1 MYLYNMQKMNIQLL
15 ILGKG
20 VTVKAYISFE
30 KKLVLFVIA
39 VFALCTGIYFELVT
53 LSYLIHV
60 YIENRFLGSLYKNF
74 FIRMFGNI
82 VQSINVLDFKR
93 FFFVYFCP
101 VFISMCALEAE
112 FFFSRK
118 KIVRNFYITSN
129 FASQ

>member
-20 VTVKAYISFE
+20 VTVKAYISFG

-39 VFALCTGIYFELVT
+39 VFALCIYFELVT
-53 LSYLIHV
+53 LSYLI
-60 YIENRFLGSLYKNF
+60 YIENRFLGSLYRIF

-112 FFFSRK
+112 FFLQEK
-118 KIVRNFYITSN
+118 KLYATFI
-129 FASQ
+129 

>member
-39 VFALCTGIYFELVT
+39 VFALCIYFELVT
-53 LSYLIHV
+53 LSYLI
-60 YIENRFLGSLYKNF
+60 YIENRFLGSLYRIF

-93 FFFVYFCP
+93 FFFLYIFARYSFQCVHWKQN
-101 VFISMCALEAE
+101 
-112 FFFSRK
+112 FFSK
-118 KIVRNFYITSN
+118 KKNCTQLLYN
-129 FASQ
+129 K

>member
-1 MYLYNMQKMNIQLL
+1 MYLYNMQKMNIQD

-39 VFALCTGIYFELVT
+39 VFALCIYFELVT

-82 VQSINVLDFKR
+82 LDKVLL
-93 FFFVYFCP
+93 Y
-101 VFISMCALEAE
+101 
-112 FFFSRK
+112 
-118 KIVRNFYITSN
+118 
-129 FASQ
+129 

>member
-1 MYLYNMQKMNIQLL
+1 MYLYNMQKMNIQD

-39 VFALCTGIYFELVT
+39 VFALCIYFELVT

-74 FIRMFGNI
+74 FIRMFGNF

-93 FFFVYFCP
+93 FFFCIFLPGIHFNVC
-101 VFISMCALEAE
+101 IGSRI
-112 FFFSRK
+112 FFPRK

>member
-39 VFALCTGIYFELVT
+39 VFALCIYFELVT

-60 YIENRFLGSLYKNF
+60 YIENRFLGSLYKIF

-112 FFFSRK
+112 FFFQEK
-118 KIVRNFYITSN
+118 KLYATFI
-129 FASQ
+129 

>member
-1 MYLYNMQKMNIQLL
+1 MYLYNMQKMNSQLL

-82 VQSINVLDFKR
+82 LDKVLL
-93 FFFVYFCP
+93 Y
-101 VFISMCALEAE
+101 
-112 FFFSRK
+112 
-118 KIVRNFYITSN
+118 
-129 FASQ
+129 

>member
-39 VFALCTGIYFELVT
+39 VFALRIYFELVT

-60 YIENRFLGSLYKNF
+60 YIENRFLGSLYRIF

-93 FFFVYFCP
+93 FFFCIFLPGIHFNVCIGSRNFLP
-101 VFISMCALEAE
+101 
-112 FFFSRK
+112 RK

-129 FASQ
+129 FANQ

>member
-39 VFALCTGIYFELVT
+39 VFALRIYFELVT

-60 YIENRFLGSLYKNF
+60 YIENRFLGSLYRIF

-93 FFFVYFCP
+93 FFLYIFARYSFQCVYWKQN
-101 VFISMCALEAE
+101 
-112 FFFSRK
+112 FFSK
-118 KIVRNFYITSN
+118 KKNCTQLLYN
-129 FASQ
+129 K

>member
-39 VFALCTGIYFELVT
+39 VFALCIYFELVT

-74 FIRMFGNI
+74 FIRMFGNF

-93 FFFVYFCP
+93 FFFLYIFARYSFQCVYWKQK
-101 VFISMCALEAE
+101 
-112 FFFSRK
+112 FFSK
-118 KIVRNFYITSN
+118 KKNCTQLLYN
-129 FASQ
+129 K

>member
-39 VFALCTGIYFELVT
+39 VFALCIYFELVT

-60 YIENRFLGSLYKNF
+60 YIENRFLGSLYRIF

-82 VQSINVLDFKR
+82 VQSIIVLDFKR

-101 VFISMCALEAE
+101 VFISMCVLEAE
-112 FFFSRK
+112 IFFQEK
-118 KIVRNFYITSN
+118 KLYATFI
-129 FASQ
+129 

>member
-39 VFALCTGIYFELVT
+39 VFALRIYFELVT

-60 YIENRFLGSLYKNF
+60 YIENRFLGSLYRIF

-82 VQSINVLDFKR
+82 VQSIIALDFKR

-101 VFISMCALEAE
+101 VFISMCVLEAE
-112 FFFSRK
+112 IFFQEK
-118 KIVRNFYITSN
+118 KLYATFI
-129 FASQ
+129 

>member
-1 MYLYNMQKMNIQLL
+1 MNIQLL

-39 VFALCTGIYFELVT
+39 VFALCIYFELVT
-53 LSYLIHV
+53 LSYLI
-60 YIENRFLGSLYKNF
+60 YIENRFLGSLYRIF

-93 FFFVYFCP
+93 FFFCIFLPGIHFNVC
-101 VFISMCALEAE
+101 IGSRN
-112 FFFSRK
+112 FFPRK

-129 FASQ
+129 FASK

>member
-15 ILGKG
+15 ILG

-60 YIENRFLGSLYKNF
+60 CIENRFF
-74 FIRMFGNI
+74 REPI
-82 VQSINVLDFKR
+82 
-93 FFFVYFCP
+93 
-101 VFISMCALEAE
+101 
-112 FFFSRK
+112 
-118 KIVRNFYITSN
+118 
-129 FASQ
+129 

>member
-1 MYLYNMQKMNIQLL
+1 MNIQLL

-82 VQSINVLDFKR
+82 AQSINVLDFKR

-101 VFISMCALEAE
+101 VFISMCVLEAE
-112 FFFSRK
+112 IFFQEK
-118 KIVRNFYITSN
+118 KLYATFI
-129 FASQ
+129 

>member
-1 MYLYNMQKMNIQLL
+1 MNIQLL

-39 VFALCTGIYFELVT
+39 VFALRIYFELVT

-60 YIENRFLGSLYKNF
+60 YIENRFLGSLYRIF

-112 FFFSRK
+112 FFFQEK
-118 KIVRNFYITSN
+118 KLYATFI
-129 FASQ
+129 

>member
-39 VFALCTGIYFELVT
+39 VFALRIYFELVT

-60 YIENRFLGSLYKNF
+60 YIENRFLGSLYRIF

-93 FFFVYFCP
+93 FFFCIFLPGIHFNVC
-101 VFISMCALEAE
+101 IGSRN
-112 FFFSRK
+112 FFPRK

-129 FASQ
+129 FANQ

>member
-39 VFALCTGIYFELVT
+39 VFALRIYFELVT

-60 YIENRFLGSLYKNF
+60 YIENRFLGSLYRIF

-112 FFFSRK
+112 FFSK
-118 KIVRNFYITSN
+118 KKNCTQLLYN
-129 FASQ
+129 K

>member
-39 VFALCTGIYFELVT
+39 VFALCIYFELVT
-53 LSYLIHV
+53 LSYLI
-60 YIENRFLGSLYKNF
+60 YIENRFLGSLYRIF

-82 VQSINVLDFKR
+82 VQSIIVLDFKR
-93 FFFVYFCP
+93 FFFCIFLPGIHFNVC
-101 VFISMCALEAE
+101 IGSRI
-112 FFFSRK
+112 FFPRK

>member
-1 MYLYNMQKMNIQLL
+1 MYLYNMQKMNIQD

-39 VFALCTGIYFELVT
+39 VFALCIYFELVT

-60 YIENRFLGSLYKNF
+60 YIENRFLGSLYKIF

-101 VFISMCALEAE
+101 VFISMCVLEAE
-112 FFFSRK
+112 IFFQEK
-118 KIVRNFYITSN
+118 KLYATFI
-129 FASQ
+129 

>member
-82 VQSINVLDFKR
+82 VQSIIVLDFKR
-93 FFFVYFCP
+93 FFFCIFLPGIHFNVC
-101 VFISMCALEAE
+101 IGSRN
-112 FFFSRK
+112 FFPRK

-129 FASQ
+129 FASK

>member
-1 MYLYNMQKMNIQLL
+1 MYLYNMQKMNIQD

-39 VFALCTGIYFELVT
+39 VFALCIYFELVT

-74 FIRMFGNI
+74 FIRMFGNF

-101 VFISMCALEAE
+101 VFISMCVLEAE
-112 FFFSRK
+112 IFFQEK
-118 KIVRNFYITSN
+118 KLYATFI
-129 FASQ
+129 

>member
-39 VFALCTGIYFELVT
+39 VFALCIYFELVT
-53 LSYLIHV
+53 LSYLI
-60 YIENRFLGSLYKNF
+60 YIENRFLGSLYRIF

-93 FFFVYFCP
+93 FFFCIFLPGIHFNVC
-101 VFISMCALEAE
+101 IGSRN
-112 FFFSRK
+112 FFPRK

-129 FASQ
+129 FANQ

>member
-60 YIENRFLGSLYKNF
+60 YIENRFLGSLYKSSSLECLEILYKVLMYWILKDF
-74 FIRMFGNI
+74 FLYIFARYSF
-82 VQSINVLDFKR
+82 QC
-93 FFFVYFCP
+93 VYWKQK
-101 VFISMCALEAE
+101 
-112 FFFSRK
+112 FFSK
-118 KIVRNFYITSN
+118 KKNCTQLLYN
-129 FASQ
+129 K

>member
-20 VTVKAYISFE
+20 VTVKVYISFE

-39 VFALCTGIYFELVT
+39 VFALRIYFELVT

-60 YIENRFLGSLYKNF
+60 YIENRFLGSLYRIF

-112 FFFSRK
+112 FFFQEK
-118 KIVRNFYITSN
+118 KLY
-129 FASQ
+129 ASFI

>member
-39 VFALCTGIYFELVT
+39 VFALCIYFELVT
-53 LSYLIHV
+53 LSYLI
-60 YIENRFLGSLYKNF
+60 YIENRFLGSLYRIF

-93 FFFVYFCP
+93 FFFGIFLPGIHFNVC
-101 VFISMCALEAE
+101 VGS
-112 FFFSRK
+112 
-118 KIVRNFYITSN
+118 RNFFPRKLLYN
-129 FASQ
+129 K

>member
-39 VFALCTGIYFELVT
+39 VFALRIYFELVT

-60 YIENRFLGSLYKNF
+60 YIENRFLGSLYRIF

-101 VFISMCALEAE
+101 VFISMCVLEAE
-112 FFFSRK
+112 IFCQEK
-118 KIVRNFYITSN
+118 KLYATFI
-129 FASQ
+129 

>member
-39 VFALCTGIYFELVT
+39 VFALCIYFELVT

-82 VQSINVLDFKR
+82 VQSIIVLDFKR
-93 FFFVYFCP
+93 FFFVYFCRYSFQC
-101 VFISMCALEAE
+101 VYWKQK
-112 FFFSRK
+112 FFSK
-118 KIVRNFYITSN
+118 KKNCTQLLYN
-129 FASQ
+129 K

>member
-82 VQSINVLDFKR
+82 LDKVLLYWILKD

-101 VFISMCALEAE
+101 VFISMCVLEAE
-112 FFFSRK
+112 IFFQEKNLYATF
-118 KIVRNFYITSN
+118 I
-129 FASQ
+129 

>member
-39 VFALCTGIYFELVT
+39 VFALCIYFELVT

-60 YIENRFLGSLYKNF
+60 YIENRFLGSLYKIF

-82 VQSINVLDFKR
+82 VQSIIALDFKR

-101 VFISMCALEAE
+101 VFISMCVLEAE
-112 FFFSRK
+112 FFFQEK
-118 KIVRNFYITSN
+118 KLYATFI
-129 FASQ
+129 

>member
-1 MYLYNMQKMNIQLL
+1 MYLYNMQKMNIQD

-39 VFALCTGIYFELVT
+39 VFALCIYFELVT

-93 FFFVYFCP
+93 FFFCIFLPGIHFNVC
-101 VFISMCALEAE
+101 IGSRI
-112 FFFSRK
+112 FFPRK

>member
-1 MYLYNMQKMNIQLL
+1 MNIQD

-39 VFALCTGIYFELVT
+39 VFALCIYFELVT

-74 FIRMFGNI
+74 FIRMFGNF

-93 FFFVYFCP
+93 FFFCIFLPGIHFNVC
-101 VFISMCALEAE
+101 IGSRN
-112 FFFSRK
+112 FFPRK

-129 FASQ
+129 FANQ

>member
-39 VFALCTGIYFELVT
+39 VFALCIYFELVT

-82 VQSINVLDFKR
+82 AQSINVLDFKR

-101 VFISMCALEAE
+101 VFISMCVLEAE
-112 FFFSRK
+112 IFFQEKNLYATF
-118 KIVRNFYITSN
+118 I
-129 FASQ
+129 

>member
-39 VFALCTGIYFELVT
+39 VFALRIYFELVT

-60 YIENRFLGSLYKNF
+60 YIENRFLGSLYRIF

-101 VFISMCALEAE
+101 VFISMCVLEAE
-112 FFFSRK
+112 IFFQEK
-118 KIVRNFYITSN
+118 KLYATFI
-129 FASQ
+129 

>member
-1 MYLYNMQKMNIQLL
+1 MYLYNMQKMNSQLL

-82 VQSINVLDFKR
+82 AQSINVLDFKR

-101 VFISMCALEAE
+101 VFISMCVLEAE
-112 FFFSRK
+112 IFFQEKNLYATF
-118 KIVRNFYITSN
+118 I
-129 FASQ
+129 